1 MEIRT
6 FSKGLDLTDTVVNYL
21 EEKLE
26 KVKRALGSMAS
37 KDDVNIEG
45 RFEKDGPFYALL
57 LKTHINGKDI
67 IVQEKAND
75 IYGVI
80 DNASDSFEK
89 AVKKEREFYK
99 KAYHKANVKSAVEI
113 LSEELEPK
121 YEIADEEDEK
131 IDSVKR
137 VFLSNVSLEEAIAQM
152 DVMNH
157 VFFVF
162 RNVETGEINLIYR
175 KNGKYGLIEFE
186 D

>member
-1 MEIRT
+1 MEVRT
-6 FSKGLDLTDTVVNYL
+6 FSKDLDLTDTMVNYL
-21 EEKLE
+21 NEKLE
-26 KVKRALGSMAS
+26 KVKRALGTMVS
-37 KDDVNIEG
+37 KDDINIEA
-45 RFEKDGPFYALL
+45 RFEKDGPFYTLL
-57 LKTHINGKDI
+57 LKTHFNGKDI

-80 DNASDSFEK
+80 DNATDSFEK

-99 KAYHKANVKSAVEI
+99 KAYHKSNVKSAVEVFA
-113 LSEELEPK
+113 EELKPH
-121 YEIADEEDEK
+121 YELSDEEEK
-131 IDSVKR
+131 INSVKR
-137 VFLSNVSLEEAIAQM
+137 VFLLNVSLEEAIAQM

-162 RNVETGEINLIYR
+162 RNTDTGEINLLYR